1 MVLVNISRIFTDH
14 AITVPGALQ
23 YHAFISTQDR
33 KLLMKKFSSSEK
45 YDIFPKGQKK
55 KPHKRPAKFP
65 PKAKKI
71 AKKHNSTK

>member
-1 MVLVNISRIFTDH
+1 MVFVTL
-14 AITVPGALQ
+14 
-23 YHAFISTQDR
+23 
-33 KLLMKKFSSSEK
+33 EK

-55 KPHKRPAKFP
+55 KPQKRHVKLP